1 MENEHSRKLQ
11 SAIKLTDP
19 SPFSPVSFHH
29 RKKEKKKE
37 EISDLSC
44 HDVQPVE
51 SRRPFS
57 FFILAPF
64 ASSSGAAFIQT
75 PLRVL
80 RASRCSRDTI
90 SISRR
95 AREIAGVCPL
105 RRDLS
110 LEISAL
116 FVPENNNWPGTEGG
130 VVRENLPCFSFSRS
144 PNTPSLSV
152 HPPFIFSTSLRAHI
166 ASFDHVHEIVD
177 MYNTFGK
184 FVLKVD
190 AIEFE

>member
-1 MENEHSRKLQ
+1 MPRRLAGRK
-11 SAIKLTDP
+11 P
-19 SPFSPVSFHH
+19 PPVFLFYLGSLREQLRSSFH
-29 RKKEKKKE
+29 
-37 EISDLSC
+37 SNSA
-44 HDVQPVE
+44 P
-51 SRRPFS
+51 RP
-57 FFILAPF
+57 
-64 ASSSGAAFIQT
+64 
-75 PLRVL
+75 
-80 RASRCSRDTI
+80 SRCSRDTI

-116 FVPENNNWPGTEGG
+116 FVPENNNWPGTGGG

-177 MYNTFGK
+177 IYNTFGK